1 MQTKEDDT
9 GSMDPHPGRADTPA
23 VDDEELFAQV
33 AAGDAAALRRFYFA
47 FHRRLHRFLLRI
59 THDPQLAD
67 EAVNDTLMIVWQ
79 QAKTFRHESR
89 VSTWVMGIAYRRA
102 LKGLESRRRARTA
115 VDAERERQETQVDG
129 APAGED
135 LLAAAAER
143 GDWLDRALVELSDE
157 HRLVIELA
165 YYVGLSCEEI
175 SAVADCPVGTVKTRL
190 HYARKHLH
198 QRLEI
203 LQQIDTRRPG
213 EHS

>member
-1 MQTKEDDT
+1 MQTEEDDT
-9 GSMDPHPGRADTPA
+9 ETMDPSRGKAETPA
-23 VDDEELFAQV
+23 VDDEELFARV
-33 AAGDAAALRRFYFA
+33 AAGDTAALRRFYLA

-59 THDPQLAD
+59 THDAQLAD
-67 EAVNDTLMIVWQ
+67 EAVNDTMMIVWQ
-79 QAKTFRHESR
+79 QSRTFRHESR

-102 LKGLESRRRARTA
+102 LKALEAQRRARAA
-115 VDAERERQETQVDG
+115 VDSERARHETLAAG
-129 APAGED
+129 SPAGED

-175 SAVADCPVGTVKTRL
+175 ADVADCPVGTVKTRL

-198 QRLEI
+198 ERLEI
-203 LQQIDTRRPG
+203 LQRIDARRPG
-213 EHS
+213 GHS

>member
-1 MQTKEDDT
+1 MQTKEDET
-9 GSMDPHPGRADTPA
+9 GAMDLQPGKADTAA
-23 VDDEELFAQV
+23 VDDESLFAQV

-47 FHRRLHRFLLRI
+47 FHRRLHRFLLRV

-67 EAVNDTLMIVWQ
+67 EAVNDTMMIVWQ
-79 QAKTFRHESR
+79 QARTFRHESR

-102 LKGLESRRRARTA
+102 LKALEARRRARAA
-115 VDAERERQETQVDG
+115 VDAERERHDTQIAG
-129 APAGED
+129 TRAGED

-175 SAVADCPVGTVKTRL
+175 AVVASCPVGTVKTRL

-198 QRLEI
+198 QRLEV
-203 LQQIDTRRPG
+203 LQRIDTLLPG
-213 EHS
+213 ETL